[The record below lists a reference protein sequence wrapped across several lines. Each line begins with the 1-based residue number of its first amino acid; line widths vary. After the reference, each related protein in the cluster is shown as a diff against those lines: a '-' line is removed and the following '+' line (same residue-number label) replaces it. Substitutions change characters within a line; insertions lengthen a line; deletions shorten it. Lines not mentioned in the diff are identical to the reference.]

1 MDAGEE
7 AILRAKVVPPLD
19 DCVDLVKDKP
29 NTARL
34 EGEQE
39 LLGLWLEA
47 RRREKLLGGG
57 KEHLDVLG
65 GLVPSLHSH
74 LGEVNGAD
82 DVVSKKVHLVL
93 DDGDQG
99 ANDEDHVIEGASVDN
114 VKEKGE
120 DLEAGALAKASR
132 ELDKDVVL
140 FLHKKLHRLQLLP
153 LRLID
158 VKEAKGHL
166 HL

>member
-1 MDAGEE
+1 M
-7 AILRAKVVPPLD
+7 
-19 DCVDLVKDKP
+19 
-29 NTARL
+29 
-34 EGEQE
+34 
-39 LLGLWLEA
+39 
-47 RRREKLLGGG
+47 
-57 KEHLDVLG
+57 
-65 GLVPSLHSH
+65 
-74 LGEVNGAD
+74 
-82 DVVSKKVHLVL
+82 
-93 DDGDQG
+93 
-99 ANDEDHVIEGASVDN
+99 EGASVDN

-140 FLHKKLHRLQLLP
+140 FPHKKLHRLQLLP